1 MTNDVSKNN
10 WSSLL
15 EDAIYVNEKLLHS
28 NLSSES
34 EHIIYKSV
42 KDLYFKL
49 KKDEHLLINTLNTLK
64 DEKIKK
70 LSLEYASEIIIRNL
84 DYEIPEYLFK
94 EDSFNFVVINKNPN
108 LFGML
113 RLAAQGEN
121 FEVKQINTL
130 WKNVNKNQ
138 IIFYQALN
146 RLPKKNKKEIIN
158 IIDNN
163 PQQFY
168 LNRKKYFKIG
178 MFLYVLYVP
187 AAITAFFV
195 FLYYSIHLIVKIYGL
210 IF

>member
-1 MTNDVSKNN
+1 MTNNISKNN

-15 EDAIYVNEKLLHS
+15 EDAVYVNEKLLHS

-34 EHIIYKSV
+34 ERIIYKSV
-42 KDLYFKL
+42 EDLYFKL
-49 KKDEHLLINTLNTLK
+49 KKDEQLLIKTLNNLK

-70 LSLEYASEIIIRNL
+70 LSVKYASEIIISNL
-84 DYEIPEYLFK
+84 DYEIPEHLFK
-94 EDSFNFVVINKNPN
+94 EESFNFSVKNKNPN
-108 LFGML
+108 LFEMFILG
-113 RLAAQGEN
+113 AQGED
-121 FEVKQINTL
+121 FEVKQINKL
-130 WKNVNKNQ
+130 WENVHKNQ
-138 IIFYQALN
+138 IVFYQALD

-187 AAITAFFV
+187 AVITAFFV
-195 FLYYSIHLIVKIYGL
+195 FLYYSIHLIVKIYDL
-210 IF
+210 VF